1 MTLQNKPPVGGL
13 PPEFPPQAGGPPHQP
28 KFPDSPYLSDVG
40 RRIRDDILD
49 MLPLLRK
56 HAAESEQLGA
66 LAPAT
71 LAAVDRSGA
80 FKITIPVELGGY
92 ALGARDAAEIVKA
105 LGQGD
110 ASAGWLVIVSSAAR
124 NALGFDQRPATKS
137 SPASKTGLGQSCL
150 VPPSSRQ
157 RLAMAARS
165 TEATW

>member
-80 FKITIPVELGGY
+80 FKITIPVELE
-92 ALGARDAAEIVKA
+92 AMHWAHAILR
-105 LGQGD
+105 
-110 ASAGWLVIVSSAAR
+110 
-124 NALGFDQRPATKS
+124 KS
-137 SPASKTGLGQSCL
+137 SK
-150 VPPSSRQ
+150 
-157 RLAMAARS
+157 RLARAMLPPVG
-165 TEATW
+165 W